1 MSRMIVQSAVVLCLL
16 ALIITPISSVS
27 AFEME
32 GTVDRASSTFGLM
45 RKTSLQAVEHP
56 KAASEGMY
64 NPWVGPTFRSG
75 KVPPGGWD

>member
-32 GTVDRASSTFGLM
+32 GTIDRASSTIGLM

-56 KAASEGMY
+56 KAASEGMLAD
-64 NPWVGPTFRSG
+64 
-75 KVPPGGWD
+75 K